1 MVILVWLYLPGA
13 SQRLDLDG
21 RPPRAL
27 FLSSAERATLA
38 EQQQQQQPQQQ
49 PSQSPEQQSPEVS
62 PRPPSPEPDTKRET
76 EGSYVE
82 RVLGRVM
89 PDLFGSM

>member
-1 MVILVWLYLPGA
+1 MPAGCSPI
-13 SQRLDLDG
+13 SS

-38 EQQQQQQPQQQ
+38 EQQQQQQQPQQ

>member
-1 MVILVWLYLPGA
+1 MPAGCSPI
-13 SQRLDLDG
+13 SS

-38 EQQQQQQPQQQ
+38 EQQQQQQPQPQQ